1 MGIFNGGAVV
11 SLILLMLGEGMGGF
25 ILTACYYNTMLLILF
40 LTASLVLV
48 TRVRS
53 VKPPLEREEL
63 RLLPPLIGVV
73 FYSSRNIR
81 PWVFARSFAYLSRS
95 SCLKESE
102 ESLERKSGDFRVL
115 RVAWMVS
122 WISLLLELKR

>member
-1 MGIFNGGAVV
+1 
-11 SLILLMLGEGMGGF
+11 MGGF

-53 VKPPLEREEL
+53 VKPPFEREEL
-63 RLLPPLIGVV
+63 RLFPLMGVV

-81 PWVFARSFAYLSRS
+81 PWVFARSLVYLSRS
-95 SCLKESE
+95 NCLKESE

>member
-1 MGIFNGGAVV
+1 MGIFNVGAVV
-11 SLILLMLGEGMGGF
+11 SLILLMLGDGMGGF

-53 VKPPLEREEL
+53 VKPPLDREEL
-63 RLLPPLIGVV
+63 RFLPPLMGVV

-81 PWVFARSFAYLSRS
+81 P
-95 SCLKESE
+95 
-102 ESLERKSGDFRVL
+102 
-115 RVAWMVS
+115 
-122 WISLLLELKR
+122 